1 MVLGTAAGGLAWG
14 SILLFDQ
21 QLIFIIS
28 SFGLGLTE
36 TVTGVDSMLKIESLI
51 LRRKPEE
58 TQIIFRAQLIFTC
71 LGVFIAY
78 MGGGILYQVSGMPAV
93 GLCCI
98 VFSCFNLVIFAV
110 MSSRRRVYRQS
121 LIRLGDILAEC
132 ELNAP
137 KGRKSRASV
146 GGKKAGVKT
155 RVSTYNIDAVEILDD
170 DNDTSKSASSASGKV
185 SASTPPQMKTSG

>member
-1 MVLGTAAGGLAWG
+1 MGVLGTAAGGIAWG

-21 QLIFIIS
+21 
-28 SFGLGLTE
+28 
-36 TVTGVDSMLKIESLI
+36 
-51 LRRKPEE
+51 
-58 TQIIFRAQLIFTC
+58 QIIFRAQLIFTC

-93 GLCCI
+93 GVCCI
-98 VFSCFNLVIFAV
+98 IFTCFNLVILAV
-110 MSSRRRVYRQS
+110 VISRRRVYRQS

-146 GGKKAGVKT
+146 GGKMAGVKT

-170 DNDTSKSASSASGKV
+170 DNDTSKSGGATGKGSV
-185 SASTPPQMKTSG
+185 STPPQMKTNGFLGTVV